1 MSIRKLQL
9 GALLVLLC
17 VVGVFS
23 AAAQQTKTPKPA
35 PTPKKEKEKEEWK
48 YEPPPREPL
57 PMPPGRPTYAWEKT
71 QTSEKS
77 IDVSSDVNIKL
88 CVANQSG
95 PGELKINGWERN
107 EVRIFVRSGRLPGFK
122 VLEKDEKSGKPNWIY
137 ITNVAPE
144 GSRPGFRPECLA
156 GADIEIDVPM
166 GAAVDLTGRS
176 ADSVIDSI
184 RKVKIDMNEGDV
196 QIRNIAGGIN
206 ATTYNGN
213 LNVESSEGQIMLA
226 TTSGNILAFG
236 VNQGRVG
243 DLFKAKSSSGS
254 VILQQVEHRQIEA
267 SSISGTINF
276 KGKLLAG
283 GLYSFKTSSGP
294 IRLLIPLKSSFMLKA
309 AYGFGGFNSELPMKI
324 ESENKIEG
332 GANVTARIGTGDSSV
347 NLTTSQGSILLKKQL

>member
-17 VVGVFS
+17 AGGLFS
-23 AAAQQTKTPKPA
+23 VAAQQAKTPKPA
-35 PTPKKEKEKEEWK
+35 PTPKKEKEEWK
-48 YEPPPREPL
+48 YEAPPREP
-57 PMPPGRPTYAWEKT
+57 MPLPGRPTYPWEKT

-77 IDVSSDVNIKL
+77 IEVDSNVNIKL
-88 CVANQSG
+88 CVANQSS
-95 PGELKINGWERN
+95 PGDLKINGWERN
-107 EVRIFVRSGRLPGFK
+107 EVRVFVRNGRLPGFK
-122 VLEKDEKSGKPNWIY
+122 VLEKDEKSGRANWLY
-137 ITNVAPE
+137 ITNAPPE
-144 GSRPGFRPECLA
+144 GSRPGPRPECLA

-166 GAAVDLTGRS
+166 GAAVDFTGRS
-176 ADSVIDSI
+176 ANAVIDSI
-184 RKVKIDMNEGDV
+184 RKVKIESNEGNF

-206 ATTYNGN
+206 ATTYGGN
-213 LNVESSEGQIMLA
+213 LNVESSEGQIVLS

-267 SSISGTINF
+267 SSISGPINF
-276 KGKLLAG
+276 KGKLLTG

-294 IRLLIPLKSSFMLKA
+294 IRLQIPLKSSFSVKA
-309 AYGFGGFNSELPMKI
+309 AYGFGGFDSELPLKI
-324 ESENKIEG
+324 IYKTEAEG
-332 GANVTARIGTGDSSV
+332 QANMQAIAGAGDSNI